1 MKMVKLKTS
10 EIIDKQIGFVG
21 AIDLSVRQYEDGP
34 RILYIGQG
42 SQVIQITEEDLDE
55 FIAFL
60 KEGLSLPLVR
70 ETPGWLK

>member
-1 MKMVKLKTS
+1 MVKLKTS

-34 RILYIGQG
+34 RVLYIGQG